1 MSDLAFASATELAAA
16 IQRRDISAVEL
27 LKLYL
32 ARVDEYNGAL
42 NAIVVDIRD
51 QALEDAAAAD
61 KALADGKASGPLH
74 GVPMT
79 FKESYNLTGTP
90 TTWGNPD
97 WKENIADED
106 AEAVK
111 RLKEAGA
118 IVFGKTNVPISL
130 ADFQSYNEVY
140 GTTNNPYN
148 HKRIPGGSS
157 GGSAAALAAGLT
169 GLEAGSDIGG
179 SIRNPAHFCGIFG
192 HKPTHN
198 LLWMRGHSPP
208 GDIRS
213 SSDISVIGPMA
224 RSASDLDTAL
234 REMAGPDPIRARG
247 FKLDLPE
254 LPAGGL
260 KGLRVAVWSDDEQCP
275 VDQEVRARVEA
286 VAQACQSS
294 GADVNFDAR
303 PEFSAAD
310 THEVYQNLLQ
320 ATMAARMPD
329 ENYESLKRYVDQL
342 DPEDQS
348 EAAKVFRAQLSSFK
362 TWKFYDE
369 RRNHL
374 RWHWHQFFNDYDL
387 LLSPIMP
394 TAAFEHDQRQF
405 AERTIRVNNEE
416 RPYFDQVFWAG
427 LTGVSYLPSTVI
439 PTGLNGQGLPIG
451 IQIIGPEYGDLI
463 TIGAARALEAEGFRF
478 EPPPAYL

>member
-1 MSDLAFASATELAAA
+1 MSDLAFASATDLAAA
-16 IQRRDISAVEL
+16 IQDRKISAVEL
-27 LKLYL
+27 LELYL

-51 QALEDAAAAD
+51 QALEEAAAAD
-61 KALADGKASGPLH
+61 QALADGKPVGPLH

-79 FKESYNLTGTP
+79 LKESYNLTGTP
-90 TTWGNPD
+90 TTFGNPD
-97 WKENIADED
+97 WKDNVTSED

-111 RLKEAGA
+111 RLKEAGV
-118 IVFGKTNVPISL
+118 IVFGKTNVPLSL
-130 ADFQSYNEVY
+130 ADFQSYNEIY

-148 HKRIPGGSS
+148 HERIPGGSS

-198 LLWMRGHSPP
+198 LVWMRGHSPP
-208 GDIRS
+208 GDIRG

-234 REMAGPDPIRARG
+234 RQMAGPDPIQSRG

-254 LPAGGL
+254 FPANGL
-260 KGLRVAVWSDDEQCP
+260 KGLRVAVWSDDEKCP

-286 VAQACQSS
+286 VAEACRAA
-294 GADVNFDAR
+294 GAIVDLDAR
-303 PEFSAAD
+303 PAFSAEH

-329 ENYESLKRYVDQL
+329 QNYQSLKRYVDQL

-348 EAAKVFRAQLSSFK
+348 DAAKVFRAQTSSFK
-362 TWKFYDE
+362 TWKANDE
-369 RRNHL
+369 LRAHL
-374 RWHWHQFFNDYDL
+374 RWQWHEFFKDYDL
-387 LLSPIMP
+387 LLSPVMP

-405 AERTIRVNNEE
+405 GERTITVNNEE
-416 RPYFDQVFWAG
+416 RPYFEQVFWAG
-427 LTGVSYLPSTVI
+427 LTGVSYLPSTAI

-451 IQIIGPEYGDLI
+451 IQIVGPEYGDLI
-463 TIGAARALEAEGFRF
+463 TIGAARALEAEGFTF
-478 EPPPAYL
+478 VPPAAYL